1 MSDAADVDAPRGGVN
16 ARGEGGGAMALAGPS
31 SDDAI
36 VVDDVRF
43 SYGSHEAVRGISFS
57 VARGEVLGFLGPNG
71 AGKST
76 TIKMLI
82 GQYRPSGGSIH
93 VLGHDVVREREA
105 VQARLGVCFEEKN
118 LYASMSGVENLRFFA
133 ALHGIRDLDVDAL
146 LERVGLATRGRDRVA
161 DYSKGMRQRL
171 MIARALLNDPD
182 VLVLDEPSDGLDPVS
197 AQAIRAVIAAQAERG
212 TAVLLTTHDMWE
224 ADALSDRVAFI
235 NEGRIYAIDTPERLK
250 LSHGQRSVRVRLRV
264 GDEVVERTVALDG
277 DGMAEALAE
286 ATRGGEVL
294 TVHTEEATLEDVFV
308 AMTGRGLA

>member
-1 MSDAADVDAPRGGVN
+1 MATPAPHATPAATDA
-16 ARGEGGGAMALAGPS
+16 
-31 SDDAI
+31 AI

-43 SYGSHEAVRGISFS
+43 AYGRHEAVRGISFS

-82 GQYRPSGGSIH
+82 GQYRPSSGRIC

-105 VQARLGVCFEEKN
+105 VQSRLGVVFEEKN
-118 LYASMSGVENLRFFA
+118 LYSAMSGIENLRFFA
-133 ALHGIRDLDVDAL
+133 DLHGVRDLDSQAL
-146 LERVGLATRGRDRVA
+146 LERVGLATRGRDRVS

-171 MIARALLNDPD
+171 MIARALVNDPD

-197 AQAIRAVIAAQAERG
+197 AQAIRAVIQAQAARG

-224 ADALSDRVAFI
+224 ADALADRVAFI
-235 NEGRIYAIDTPERLK
+235 NDGRIFALDTPEQLK
-250 LSHGQRSVRVRLRV
+250 LAHGSRSVRVRLRID
-264 GDEVVERTVALDG
+264 GAVVERTVAMDG
-277 DGMAEALAE
+277 PGSAEALAE
-286 ATRGGEVL
+286 ASRGGELL

-308 AMTGRGLA
+308 TMTGRGLA